1 MCHVARYR
9 VIFSIYTASSSPA
22 LKIVMLVEGDRL
34 AGVRRFD
41 FWQTEVVS
49 TVALPSSIWL
59 PDLFVNGTESSEP
72 CVCHAAEC
80 FAKSETNKRDI
91 HRQRRGR
98 RQTRTMSDFDIL
110 SLAANWGK
118 AMCCQC
124 LLWKQCS
131 QSYVFTV
138 WWQPACVCAK
148 GQQQQQKEAKMGEDL
163 REDVCVADL
172 VADAFLMLCLSS
184 RSVCVHFL
192 VFLGPMWFMLVG

>member
-1 MCHVARYR
+1 MLRVKR
-9 VIFSIYTASSSPA
+9 VIFSIYTASGSSA
-22 LKIVMLVEGDRL
+22 LKIVILVEGDRL
-34 AGVRRFD
+34 AGVLRFD

-118 AMCCQC
+118 AMSCQC
-124 LLWKQCS
+124 LLWKQYS
-131 QSYVFTV
+131 QSCVFTV
-138 WWQPACVCAK
+138 WWQPVCVCQRPATATEGSK
-148 GQQQQQKEAKMGEDL
+148 DGGRSEKT
-163 REDVCVADL
+163 CVADL